1 MPPIQLVDRGLLA
14 LLETWKHTKEP
25 LTSYFEGLHQ
35 QASMASISRANR
47 TLKSMA
53 YMVDL
58 DVQTI
63 NFDTSIW
70 PCLLFPPIMRQR
82 GSQGE
87 REMMHNGDYRCTSVM
102 RSGSDLLYAR
112 ASVRSVLTVDMSTTL
127 VLSAAT

>member
-70 PCLLFPPIMRQR
+70 PCLMFPPIMRIDR
-82 GSQGE
+82 RYE
-87 REMMHNGDYRCTSVM
+87 HN
-102 RSGSDLLYAR
+102 SGF
-112 ASVRSVLTVDMSTTL
+112 VRSNMMDWRQHKSKVKVGSWIRNRRD
-127 VLSAAT
+127 